1 MSLFQGHFASV
12 SKFSQTAPEE
22 SSQNK
27 CNQVELPKGGDIQN
41 TTVCIDLMGV
51 KVSKWN
57 KPGGDSAYERGGD
70 TRRKFGIKPLKETD
84 LGVAQAFFDP

>member
-12 SKFSQTAPEE
+12 SKFSKTAPEE

-27 CNQVELPKGGDIQN
+27 CNQVELPK
-41 TTVCIDLMGV
+41 
-51 KVSKWN
+51 
-57 KPGGDSAYERGGD
+57 GGD